1 MTTENLQLIWEKIYF
16 SKGDKTSGTIVSHL
30 DGEEIAEYE
39 IIDDALKIDVYK
51 KYSQVEDFDNIII
64 DESISNILDEIG
76 LNNETKIKINFLK

>member
-1 MTTENLQLIWEKIYF
+1 MIWEKIYF
-16 SKGDKTSGTIVSHL
+16 SKGEKTSGTIGSHL

-39 IIDDALKIDVYK
+39 IIDNVLNIDVYK
-51 KYSQVEDFDNIII
+51 KYYQVEDFDNIII